1 MNKNIDI
8 KNIKIAKRYSHA
20 LAQSAEGNIDEILEN
35 LKAINDA
42 IFENQD
48 LKTFFLHPV
57 ISLKDKK
64 EAIKTALENKINILT
79 LNFIETL
86 LDENRF
92 VIFKTIYELFKKEAD
107 AIKNKQEIEII
118 SAVDIEKNLKEQL
131 EEKLRKKLNKDVIL
145 NYTQNQNI
153 IGGFIIKI
161 EDKII
166 DLSLKTKFETLKKY

>member
-8 KNIKIAKRYSHA
+8 KNLKIAKRYSHA
-20 LAQSAEGNIDEILEN
+20 LAQSAENNIDEILNN
-35 LKAINDA
+35 LKAINEV
-42 IFENQD
+42 IFENAD

-64 EAIKTALENKINILT
+64 ETLKNALENKINVLT

-92 VIFKTIYELFKKEAD
+92 QIFRTIYELFKKEANI
-107 AIKNKQEIEII
+107 IKNNQEVEII
-118 SAVDIEKNLKEQL
+118 SAVNINENLKKQL
-131 EEKLRKKLNKDVIL
+131 EEKLKTKLNKNIIP
-145 NYTQNQNI
+145 NYTQNENI

-166 DLSLKTKFETLKKY
+166 DLSLKNKFETLKKY

>member
-8 KNIKIAKRYSHA
+8 KNLKVAKRYSQA
-20 LAQSAEGNIDEILEN
+20 LIESAADNVDEVLNN
-35 LKAINDA
+35 LKSINEA
-42 IFENQD
+42 IFGNQD

-64 EAIKTALENKINILT
+64 EALKTALENKIDNLT

-92 VIFKTIYELFKKEAD
+92 GAFKTIFELFKKEVD
-107 AIKNKQEIEII
+107 KIKNKQEIEVV
-118 SAVDIEKNLKEQL
+118 SAVNIDEKYKKQL
-131 EEKLRKKLNKDVIL
+131 EEKLKTKINKDVIL
-145 NYTQNQNI
+145 NYNLDENI
-153 IGGFIIKI
+153 IGGIIVKI

-166 DLSLKTKFETLKKY
+166 DLSLKNKFEALRKY